1 MPANRPRDLSPQ
13 QLGFTPQRAVP
24 WLNPRLL
31 AGTGVRTVFSDL
43 FGAYFDMRELQAV
56 FGDTRHVYSGAAE
69 LWLDYTADV
78 GDGFDATYSIATLM
92 ARPTLEI
99 RRPDGQ
105 PLELPRGDVLVLGGD
120 QVYPTASGPAY
131 GDRWKGPYTAAIPV
145 PAPFTPDLFALPGN
159 HDWYDGLTAFL
170 RLFAQSDSIGG
181 WQTRQQRSYF
191 VLALP
196 HRWWLYAIDTQLDV
210 YIDKPQLR
218 YFTAAA
224 QELRPDDRVIL
235 CAARPTWVI
244 SQQSPDAYDSVDYF
258 IRTIVEPTGARIPV
272 MLSGDAHHFARYTG
286 SGPDGRGR
294 ELVTCGGGGAYLV
307 GTAHLP
313 TRITVPPTTTLTR
326 QASAPQTYDLAATF
340 PTRDK
345 SRALGWRIFWRLSW
359 RNPGLL
365 VLLGLMQTL
374 LMFALRTAHGRW
386 LNAPIAVAVAAVLV
400 GTVLFATVTAL
411 DRTKFRHWVAAVLHA
426 VPHVALGLV
435 GTAAWTALPLAHL
448 PNPWSIV
455 LGFVVYGPVI
465 ALIDSWVVG
474 AYLVVASRFQINVNE
489 LYAGLGIEDFK
500 SFLRLHIAGDGSL
513 TIYAVAVDTVA
524 TKWRADPDAP
534 EAAPWIVPTV
544 PLSARLA
551 EPPVTVRTVSTAA
564 GWGTTPPR

>member
-1 MPANRPRDLSPQ
+1 MVLPMPQDRPRDLSPQ
-13 QLGFTPQRAVP
+13 ELGFSPQRAVP

-43 FGAYFDMRELQAV
+43 FGAYLDKRELQAV
-56 FGDTRHVYSGAAE
+56 FGDTRYDHSGADE

-78 GDGFDATYSIATLM
+78 GDGFDATYSIASLM
-92 ARPTLEI
+92 ARPTLDVQG
-99 RRPDGQ
+99 PDGQ
-105 PLELPRGDVLVLGGD
+105 PLVLSRGDVLVLGGD

-131 GDRWKGPYTAAIPV
+131 GNRWKGPYTAALPV
-145 PAPFTPDLFALPGN
+145 PTAATPDLFALPGN

-170 RLFAQSDSIGG
+170 RLFAQAETIGG

-191 VLALP
+191 ALALP

-210 YIDKPQLR
+210 YIDKPQIR
-218 YFTAAA
+218 YFIAAA
-224 QELRPDDRVIL
+224 RDLRPDDRVIL

-244 SQQSPDAYDSVDYF
+244 SQQPPDAYDNLDFF
-258 IRTIVEPTGARIPV
+258 IRTIVEPTGARIPI

-286 SGPDGRGR
+286 GGPDGRGR

-313 TRITVPPTTTLTR
+313 AQITVPPTTTLTR
-326 QASAPQTYDLAATF
+326 NASTPQTYDLATTF
-340 PTRDK
+340 PTRDQ
-345 SRALGWRIFWRLSW
+345 SRALGWRIFWRLPW

-386 LNAPIAVAVAAVLV
+386 LTAPIAVAVSAVLV

-411 DRTKFRHWVAAVLHA
+411 DRTKLRHWVAALLHG
-426 VPHVALGLV
+426 VPHVALGV
-435 GTAAWTALPLAHL
+435 AGTTLWTALPLAHL

-455 LGFVVYGPVI
+455 LSFAVYAPVI
-465 ALIDSWVVG
+465 ALLDSWIVG
-474 AYLVVASRFQINVNE
+474 AYLIVASRFQVNVNE

-500 SFLRLHIAGDGSL
+500 SFLRLHIRADGLL
-513 TIYAVAVDTVA
+513 TIYPVAVDTVA
-524 TKWRADPDAP
+524 RGWRANPDAP
-534 EAAPWIVPTV
+534 DEAPWIVPTEA
-544 PLSARLA
+544 LTARLA
-551 EPPVTVRTVSTAA
+551 EPPIMVRQS
-564 GWGTTPPR
+564 GDRR